1 MENSL
6 KGLILAA
13 GIVITCLVIGVGFYV
28 SREAKSASVKATG
41 QINEITSELDEPAKV
56 MYDDAVVSGREVCEL
71 IGKYCQNTSDKMVIK
86 VATLEAP
93 DTYSSYGW
101 IDDESVAYTQNK
113 PNQADYINPA
123 GKFLGKVERNA
134 SGIITGIQFTQQ

>member
-41 QINEITSELDEPAKV
+41 QINEITGELDEPAKV
-56 MYDDAVVSGREVCEL
+56 MYDGAVVSGREVLEV
-71 IGKYCQNTSDKMVIK
+71 IQKYYSHPNEKMEIK
-86 VATLEAP
+86 VATLVEP
-93 DTYSSYGW
+93 TTYNSYG
-101 IDDESVAYTQNK
+101 SVGETMKNYTQTK
-113 PNQADYINPA
+113 PNQKDYINPA

-134 SGIITGIQFTQQ
+134 SKIITGISFTQQ

>member
-13 GIVITCLVIGVGFYV
+13 GIVITCLVVGVGFYV

-56 MYDDAVVSGREVCEL
+56 MYDGAVVSGREVLEV
-71 IGKYCQNTSDKMVIK
+71 IEKYYNDPTDAMLIK

-93 DTYSSYGW
+93 ETYTSYGTVG
-101 IDDESVAYTQNK
+101 EEKKNYTQTK
-113 PNQADYINPA
+113 QNQTDYINPA
-123 GKFLGKVERNA
+123 GKFLGKVDRND
-134 SGIITGIQFTQQ
+134 SKTITGITFIQQ